1 MTVAGILKARREELG
16 LTLHEVA
23 SAAGSSKGHLHG
35 IESGRY
41 PNIRFATAVRLPSV
55 LQLDLLMMARA
66 VLAECDKQ
74 EDVP

>member
-16 LTLHEVA
+16 LTLRGGA
-23 SAAGSSKGHLHG
+23 SAAGSSKGHLQG
-35 IESGRY
+35 SESGRY
-41 PNIRFATAVRLPSV
+41 PNIRFATAVRLASV
-55 LQLDLLMMARA
+55 LQLGLLMMAGA